1 MKNQKTLKNLIN
13 SDNAVVGIVVTV
25 LLIGLFL
32 VVLVMINTMYVPQW
46 LESSEASHMQEVSQQ
61 FTQLKYA
68 LDLQSISTESTS
80 MTTSISLG
88 LKEIPFFNKGRTSDS
103 LQIIKDALTIEFSPG
118 GSYTSDAIIFS
129 SRNSYFVNQNY
140 IYVAGALIISQDEKS
155 IAYANPTIIVT
166 EYINSNTTFP
176 EIDGANI
183 TFFIPKIQG
192 LIGKTNIE
200 GYGIYPIYTT
210 TNDQK
215 NEILVNNVKS
225 ITVINNYPEIDILPA
240 WKNIFNL
247 TLENQWVHYNIIE
260 DTNKITIVFQDPDDS
275 YNLKIGTKNILTQI
289 AFGLAEQS

>member
-1 MKNQKTLKNLIN
+1 
-13 SDNAVVGIVVTV
+13 
-25 LLIGLFL
+25 
-32 VVLVMINTMYVPQW
+32 MINTMYVPQW

-247 TLENQWVHYNIIE
+247 TLENQWVHYDIIE
-260 DTNKITIVFQDPDDS
+260 DTNKITLVFQDPEDS